1 MPLHLR
7 TFRIGD
13 PPKRGA
19 GLRLA
24 ATRFLPRGVRKT
36 DYKRLDYFDLW
47 LPTLAPS
54 RTLLGRRDSKLF
66 FERYESELARSTDA
80 RQTVLLIAMIAK
92 MTPVSVGCFC
102 ADEASCHRRV
112 LARVIRSAA
121 AARWPVG
128 N

>member
-13 PPKRGA
+13 PPKRGE

-24 ATRFLPRGVRKT
+24 TTRFLPRGVRKT
-36 DYKRLDYFDLW
+36 DYKRLGYFDLW

-54 RTLLGRRDSKLF
+54 RALLGRRGAKLF

-80 RQTVLLIAMIAK
+80 RQTVLLIAMVAK
-92 MTPVSVGCFC
+92 VTPVSIGCYC
-102 ADEASCHRRV
+102 ADEATCHRRV

-121 AARWPVG
+121 GGRWPVG